1 MIWLV
6 NIPYIIIIFSW
17 GSFLED
23 SSKINNSDDNSRT
36 LVFGPN
42 DYFYTDDSLEQISV
56 NDTD

>member
-6 NIPYIIIIFSW
+6 NIPYIIIIIFSW

-23 SSKINNSDDNSRT
+23 SSKINNSDDNTSRT

-42 DYFYTDDSLEQISV
+42 DYFYTDDSLEQWP
-56 NDTD
+56 N

>member
-6 NIPYIIIIFSW
+6 NIPYIIIIIFSW

-42 DYFYTDDSLEQISV
+42 DYFYTDDSLEQWP
-56 NDTD
+56 N